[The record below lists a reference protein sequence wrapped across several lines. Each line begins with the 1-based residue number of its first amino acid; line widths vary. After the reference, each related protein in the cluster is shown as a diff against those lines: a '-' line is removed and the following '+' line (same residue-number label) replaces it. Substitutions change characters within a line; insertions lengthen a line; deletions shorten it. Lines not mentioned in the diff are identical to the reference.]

1 MATSYK
7 QARQRLAASG
17 SNNGCDTEASICQ
30 RATVLC
36 HLCIACPFSYAMTP
50 LSCGQCGLT
59 VYFENTACRACGA
72 SLGFLPSE
80 RRVVAFASGPNGP
93 GPWMACGSHQG
104 QWLQPCVNWAETCAH
119 YLLVVDAVQVATA
132 WGLSLSGPAAA
143 MPMAPDSVSNA
154 PIGEWVLAQWLPV
167 ARLLNAMNRSLGL
180 RDSYPFQLSDVVLS
194 KMSTVQQL
202 LQQVTP

>member
-1 MATSYK
+1 
-7 QARQRLAASG
+7 
-17 SNNGCDTEASICQ
+17 
-30 RATVLC
+30 
-36 HLCIACPFSYAMTP
+36 MTP

-104 QWLQPCVNWAETCAH
+104 QRLQPCV
-119 YLLVVDAVQVATA
+119 
-132 WGLSLSGPAAA
+132 
-143 MPMAPDSVSNA
+143 VSSA
-154 PIGEWVLAQWLPV
+154 PIGELALAQWLPV

-202 LQQVTP
+202 LQQATP